1 MKSIYEKAG
10 GTYTRQG
17 DYEFPDLKVSPE
29 KKLKSEFGDSDT
41 GGI

>member
-17 DYEFPDLKVSPE
+17 DYELPNLKVPPE